1 MHLELFYKVI
11 ICHHLTI
18 HKLHTYE
25 KNFSNTQKGYFLST
39 QKMDISNLFS
49 KYCRKYSGYTAPK
62 IGKAYVVSNAH
73 LDTQW
78 LWTVRTSIIDY
89 IPRIHYQNLA
99 LIHDYPDYIF
109 NFEGAVKYNWMKE
122 YYPLDYEKVKEA
134 IKNGRWHVSGSSW
147 DANDVN
153 VPSPESSFRNI
164 LLGQEFYKK
173 EFGLKSTDIFYPTVL
188 VSVTQLPSIAKHCG
202 LIGFSTQKLGWRK
215 KPFYGDSKI
224 PFTIGRWKG
233 IDGAELICALDCGS
247 YVHNFKDDDLTKDND
262 LIQSVERDPMR
273 TAYRYFGAG
282 DRGGSAMPVSAMAIE
297 KAQSFRRR
305 TDRNCLRIFRPTIQG
320 LFTFRKSKRVTGIRR
335 RIANGRTCFGMLHL
349 PIGNETIQ
357 SQKRTISRCRRTGIR
372 NGRMARRSTLPK
384 QNLDRKLATFHLAS
398 IS

>member
-1 MHLELFYKVI
+1 MKKIFPTRKKGISFLPKKWILA
-11 ICHHLTI
+11 ICLVSI
-18 HKLHTYE
+18 AG
-25 KNFSNTQKGYFLST
+25 NTPAT
-39 QKMDISNLFS
+39 QP
-49 KYCRKYSGYTAPK
+49 PK
-62 IGKAYVVSNAH
+62 SGKAYVVSNAH

-89 IPRIHYQNLA
+89 IPRTIYQNLA

-134 IKNGRWHVSGSSW
+134 IKNGRWHISGSSW

-173 EFGLKSTDIFYPTVL
+173 EFGLKSTDIFLPDCFGFGYT
-188 VSVTQLPSIAKHCG
+188 LPSIAKHCG

-233 IDGAELICALDCGS
+233 IDGAELICALD
-247 YVHNFKDDDLTKDND
+247 
-262 LIQSVERDPMR
+262 
-273 TAYRYFGAG
+273 
-282 DRGGSAMPVSAMAIE
+282 
-297 KAQSFRRR
+297 
-305 TDRNCLRIFRPTIQG
+305 
-320 LFTFRKSKRVTGIRR
+320 
-335 RIANGRTCFGMLHL
+335 
-349 PIGNETIQ
+349 
-357 SQKRTISRCRRTGIR
+357 
-372 NGRMARRSTLPK
+372 
-384 QNLDRKLATFHLAS
+384 
-398 IS
+398 